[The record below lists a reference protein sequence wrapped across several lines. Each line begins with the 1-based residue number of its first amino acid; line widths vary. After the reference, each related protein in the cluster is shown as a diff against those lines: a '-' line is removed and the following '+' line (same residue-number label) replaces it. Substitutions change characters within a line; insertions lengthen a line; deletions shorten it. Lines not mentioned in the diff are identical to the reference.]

1 MPSLM
6 TLPPESWFPPGR
18 CQAGR
23 SQQCCSPWQ
32 AGSAELHC
40 LGWGHFC
47 PTTCQRLLPPAD
59 ELGLLWVVEVSDW
72 SRVINSAGQE
82 AHCKVMSDWRDWQ
95 QLKLLYEPSQ
105 GRLGLSIQRTMQTLL
120 KTSWFCTGLSQ
131 VKARRVWDCREGL
144 KLG

>member
-1 MPSLM
+1 M
-6 TLPPESWFPPGR
+6 
-18 CQAGR
+18 AGV
-23 SQQCCSPWQ
+23 QQEGARLGDLSRAGPWQ
-32 AGSAELHC
+32 AGCAHCPSLAEAAS
-40 LGWGHFC
+40 G
-47 PTTCQRLLPPAD
+47 QRLLLPAGG
-59 ELGLLWVVEVSDW
+59 LGLLWALQVSDW
-72 SRVINSAGQE
+72 SRVISSGGQE

-120 KTSWFCTGLSQ
+120 KTSWFCPGLSQ